1 MTQAASPP
9 ATVQRVLLPL
19 WLQIV
24 LVAVAANLLRLAAS
38 LDDFWLDEIWSWGLV
53 REQVQHP
60 LDILLA
66 LHHDNNH
73 LLTSWWI
80 YTLGP
85 DVDWR
90 WYRLPSALLGSATV
104 LLARRAVVRDGLP
117 TVRAVTLLT
126 VPSYLLIHYTSEA
139 RGYAGMMFAVA
150 ACLVLLQRLLPPGR
164 SDAPMERASGG
175 RRSLDLGLFWLS
187 AMFGCLA
194 HATFYYAFVALG
206 LWACYR
212 LLASRTRWLAKFTEL
227 LALFVVPGLFGL
239 ILWLVSYSQLQIGG
253 GDIENPWLVAAATAS
268 LLLGGPAAGE
278 GILLGALLLAIMV
291 GLEIVLLIRT
301 GDDRWVLWLA
311 IVIVPAVL
319 IAVLGHEVVYPR
331 YFLATVL
338 CLQIALG
345 SLLGRALSCRG
356 MPRTVAWGALAA
368 ITLGNGL
375 HLQTLYREGRGHP
388 AAVVRWMAERTA
400 GDQIL
405 VGSDNAF
412 RHGLILAYHLRELPP
427 DKTLMHFGTGPWPPG
442 GPEWLLLHNQDLE
455 WAPEPELLVGDGLR
469 FRLEKVFPYAGLSGW
484 QTAVYRNVAFESQP
498 ALPRDVGENGPA

>member
-9 ATVQRVLLPL
+9 APVARALLPL

-38 LDDFWLDEIWSWGLV
+38 LDEFWLDEIWSWGLV

-90 WYRLPSALLGSATV
+90 WYRLPSVLLGSATV
-104 LLARRAVVRDGLP
+104 LLARRAVRQDGRHA
-117 TVRAVTLLT
+117 VRAVTLLT
-126 VPSYLLIHYTSEA
+126 APSYLLIHYTSEA

-164 SDAPMERASGG
+164 NDAPMPRASGW
-175 RRSLDLGLFWLS
+175 RRGGALGLFWLS

-194 HATFYYAFVALG
+194 HATFYYAFAALG

-212 LLASRTRWLAKFTEL
+212 LLTSRTAWLSKIAEL
-227 LALFVVPGLFGL
+227 LALFVLPGLFAL

-253 GDIENPWLVAAATAS
+253 GDIENPWLVGTATAS
-268 LLLGGPAAGE
+268 LLLGGPGAGE
-278 GILLGALLLAIMV
+278 GILLGALLLAILV
-291 GLEIVLLIRT
+291 GLEIGALMRM

-311 IVIVPAVL
+311 MLVVPAVL
-319 IAVLGHEVVYPR
+319 IALLGHEVIYPR

-338 CLQIALG
+338 CLQLALG
-345 SLLGRALSCRG
+345 CLLGRALSRRG
-356 MPRTVAWGALAA
+356 TWRVVAWVVLAG

-375 HLQTLYREGRGHP
+375 HLQKLYRDGRGHP
-388 AAVVRWMAERTA
+388 AAAVRWMAERTA
-400 GDQIL
+400 GEQIL

-412 RHGLILAYHLRELPP
+412 RHGLVLGYYLRELPP
-427 DKTLMHFGTGPWPPG
+427 DKKLLHFGSGPWPPG

-455 WAPEPELLVGDGLR
+455 WAPEPDLQVGDGLR
-469 FRLEKVFPYAGLSGW
+469 FRLEKVYPYAGLSGW
-484 QTAVYRNVAFESQP
+484 QTAVYRNAAFESKTP
-498 ALPRDVGENGPA
+498 LNRP

>member
-9 ATVQRVLLPL
+9 APVSRVLPPL
-19 WLQIV
+19 WLQFV
-24 LVAVAANLLRLAAS
+24 LVAVAACLLRLAAS
-38 LDDFWLDEIWSWGLV
+38 LDDFWLDEIWSWALV

-60 LDILLA
+60 LDILVA
-66 LHHDNNH
+66 LRHDNNH

-90 WYRLPSALLGSATV
+90 WYRLPSVLLGSVTV
-104 LLARRAVVRDGLP
+104 LLARRAVPRDGLHA
-117 TVRAVTLLT
+117 VRAVTLLT
-126 VPSYLLIHYTSEA
+126 APSYLLIHYTSEA

-164 SDAPMERASGG
+164 NAAPGPRAVGW
-175 RRSLDLGLFWLS
+175 RRGLALGLFWLS

-194 HATFYYAFVALG
+194 HATFYYAFAALEV
-206 LWACYR
+206 WACYR
-212 LLASRTRWLAKFTEL
+212 LLASRTRWLFKIAEL
-227 LALFVVPGLFGL
+227 LALFVLPGLFAL

-253 GDIENPWLVAAATAS
+253 GDIENPWLVGAATAS
-268 LLLGGPAAGE
+268 LLLGGPGAGE
-278 GILLGALLLAIMV
+278 GILLGALLLAMMI
-291 GLEIVLLIRT
+291 GIEIVVLIRA

-345 SLLGRALSCRG
+345 SLLGRALSRRG
-356 MPRTVAWGALAA
+356 MPRIVAWGALAA

-400 GDQIL
+400 GDRIL

-412 RHGLILAYHLRELPP
+412 RHGLVLAYYLRALPP
-427 DKTLMHFGTGPWPPG
+427 DKKLMHFGMGPWPPG
-442 GPEWLLLHNQDLE
+442 GPEWLLVHSQDLE
-455 WAPEPELLVGDGLR
+455 WAPEPELIVGDGLR

-484 QTAVYRNVAFESQP
+484 QTAVYRNSVFESKTQP
-498 ALPRDVGENGPA
+498 IPP

>member
-1 MTQAASPP
+1 MTQAASPSAP
-9 ATVQRVLLPL
+9 VARALLPL

-24 LVAVAANLLRLAAS
+24 LVALAACLLRLAAG
-38 LDDFWLDEIWSWGLV
+38 LDDFWLDEIWSWALV
-53 REQVQHP
+53 REQVKHP
-60 LDILLA
+60 LDILVA
-66 LHHDNNH
+66 LRHDNNH

-90 WYRLPSALLGSATV
+90 WYRLPSVLLGSATV
-104 LLARRAVVRDGLP
+104 LLARRAVQRDGLHA
-117 TVRAVTLLT
+117 VRAVTLLT
-126 VPSYLLIHYTSEA
+126 APSYLLIQYTSEA

-164 SDAPMERASGG
+164 SEAPRPRASGW
-175 RRSLDLGLFWLS
+175 RRGLDLGLFWLS

-194 HATFYYAFVALG
+194 HATFYYAFAALG
-206 LWACYR
+206 LWAACR
-212 LLASRTRWLAKFTEL
+212 ILTSRTMWLSKFAEL
-227 LALFVVPGLFGL
+227 LALFLLPGLFAMA
-239 ILWLVSYSQLQIGG
+239 LWLVSYLQLQIGG

-291 GLEIVLLIRT
+291 GIEVVVLIRA

-331 YFLATVL
+331 YFLATVV

-345 SLLGRALSCRG
+345 CLLGRALARRG
-356 MPRTVAWGALAA
+356 ALRIMAWGALAA

-375 HLQTLYREGRGHP
+375 HLQTLFQEGRGHP

-400 GDQIL
+400 GDQVL

-412 RHGLILAYHLRELPP
+412 RHGLVLAYYLRELPP
-427 DKTLMHFGTGPWPPG
+427 DKSLMHFGTGPWPPG

-455 WAPEPELLVGDGLR
+455 WAPEPELIVADGLR

-484 QTAVYRNVAFESQP
+484 QTAAYRNAAFESTTP
-498 ALPRDVGENGPA
+498 PGHP